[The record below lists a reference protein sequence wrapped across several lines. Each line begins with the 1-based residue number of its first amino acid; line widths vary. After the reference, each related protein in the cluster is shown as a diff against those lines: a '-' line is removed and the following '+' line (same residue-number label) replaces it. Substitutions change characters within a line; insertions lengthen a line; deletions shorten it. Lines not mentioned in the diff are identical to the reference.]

1 MVKGRASGKDD
12 EKHLVFL
19 KTAQRKYF
27 SMTTT
32 IVFDLGKVLIKW
44 DPRNLYRKV
53 FADEEEMEYFLRE
66 VCTSEW
72 NEEQDAGRTWAE
84 GIALLQ
90 PKFPKYKNEIAA
102 FESRWP
108 EMLNGPV
115 EGTVEILK
123 TIHSQQRYRLYALTN
138 WSSETFPIA
147 KAQFDFLQ
155 LFEGILVSGE
165 EMLKKPDPRIYQ
177 LLLDRY
183 QITAKDAVFIDDSER
198 NVEGARKMG
207 IPSILFE
214 SPDQLKRELLNFGVV
229 L

>member
-1 MVKGRASGKDD
+1 
-12 EKHLVFL
+12 
-19 KTAQRKYF
+19 
-27 SMTTT
+27 MTNT
-32 IVFDLGKVLIKW
+32 IIFDLGKVLIKW
-44 DPRNLYRKV
+44 DPRNLYRKI
-53 FADEEEMEYFLRE
+53 FTDEEEMEYFLE
-66 VCTSEW
+66 QVCTSEW
-72 NEEQDAGRTWAE
+72 NEAQDAGRTWAE

-90 PKFPKYKNEIAA
+90 PKFPKYKAEIAA

-108 EMLNGPV
+108 EMLDGPV
-115 EGTVEILK
+115 EGTVDILK
-123 TIHSQQRYRLYALTN
+123 TLHSKQRHRLYALTN

-183 QITAKDAVFIDDSER
+183 QIVANESVFIDDSAR

-214 SPDQLKRELLNFGVV
+214 SADQLKRDLFGFGVV
-229 L
+229 I